1 MKPFN
6 LEAAMHGEPIVC
18 RDGTPAKFIAYVPE
32 AEDFSVV
39 VALVDGIVRAS
50 HIDGRCVRGE
60 NISKD
65 LFMAST
71 KRTVWVNFYPDG
83 AAEWFDSEFAAL
95 NCARSLLTN
104 GRAYPVEVEE

>member
-1 MKPFN
+1 
-6 LEAAMHGEPIVC
+6 
-18 RDGTPAKFIAYVPE
+18 
-32 AEDFSVV
+32 
-39 VALVDGIVRAS
+39 
-50 HIDGRCVRGE
+50 
-60 NISKD
+60 
-65 LFMAST
+65 MAST